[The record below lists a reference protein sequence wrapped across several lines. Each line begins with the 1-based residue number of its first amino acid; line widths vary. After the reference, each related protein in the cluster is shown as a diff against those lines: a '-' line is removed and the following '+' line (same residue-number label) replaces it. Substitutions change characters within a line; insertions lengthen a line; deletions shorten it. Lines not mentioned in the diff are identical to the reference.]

1 MIESRI
7 TEMNRE
13 MPVGNDAVV
22 AASRQVPNASE
33 PVQQKTQ
40 ATRSDRANAG
50 NQSGLVSFQ
59 KPIDVK
65 TAVEKLNKLV
75 QSQRKDVHFSVD
87 EESQSTVI
95 KFFKTET
102 GELIKQF
109 PAEEILSM
117 IARIRKQVGWL
128 HDSRA

>member
-22 AASRQVPNASE
+22 AATRQVPDTSE

-40 ATRSDRANAG
+40 ATRSDRADAG
-50 NQSGLVSFQ
+50 NQTGLATIQ

-65 TAVEKLNKLV
+65 KAVEKLNKLV

-87 EESQSTVI
+87 EKSQSTVI
-95 KFFKTET
+95 KFFRTET

-109 PAEEILSM
+109 PPEEILSM
-117 IARIRKQVGWL
+117 IAKNREQIGWL
-128 HDSRA
+128 HDSKA

>member
-7 TEMNRE
+7 TEINRE

-33 PVQQKTQ
+33 PVQQKTR
-40 ATRSDRANAG
+40 ATRSDSANAG
-50 NQSGLVSFQ
+50 NQSGHVITQ

-75 QSQRKDVHFSVD
+75 QSQKKDVHFSVD

>member
-7 TEMNRE
+7 TEMDRS

-22 AASRQVPNASE
+22 AATRQVPNASE
-33 PVQQKTQ
+33 PVQQKKQ
-40 ATRSDRANAG
+40 ATRSDNANAG
-50 NQSGLVSFQ
+50 SQSGLVTTQ

-65 TAVEKLNKLV
+65 KAVEKLNKLV
-75 QSQRKDVHFSVD
+75 QSQKKDVHFSVD

-109 PAEEILSM
+109 PAEEILAM